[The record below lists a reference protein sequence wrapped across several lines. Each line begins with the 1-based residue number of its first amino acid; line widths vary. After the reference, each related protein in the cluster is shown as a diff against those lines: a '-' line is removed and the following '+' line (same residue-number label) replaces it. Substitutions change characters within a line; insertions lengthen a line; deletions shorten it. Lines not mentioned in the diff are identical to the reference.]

1 MRRFLTAAC
10 LIVLVA
16 GVPRAGSAQ
25 TPPPVPVP
33 KPFPQPGQ
41 AGQAAPPASP
51 GAQAKPIAPPPTGT
65 PTETSLGV
73 AIYPQAEFITSYD
86 AGQGQRYYLFGT
98 NAPFAT
104 VVAYYKNV
112 LKDKGELVFEEPPV
126 HEFDIGKFREETMA
140 FPPSVTVK
148 DYTWGGMEGYLNPKP
163 GAQPQRFKTII
174 QIVPAPGGSQPPTA
188 DSQPLTAENPLS

>member
-1 MRRFLTAAC
+1 MSRVLRALQ
-10 LIVLVA
+10 LVA
-16 GVPRAGSAQ
+16 FLAALPHALAAQ
-25 TPPPVPVP
+25 TQQPPVP

-41 AGQAAPPASP
+41 ATKAAPPP
-51 GAQAKPIAPPPTGT
+51 AQQPPQQQPAKPATSPEPTGA
-65 PTETSLGV
+65 PTEATLGV
-73 AIYPQAEFITSYD
+73 PLYPNAEFITSYD

-104 VVAYYKNV
+104 VVSYYKNV

-126 HEFDIGKFREETMA
+126 HEFDIGRFREETMA

-163 GAQPQRFKTII
+163 GAQPQRFKTIV
-174 QIVPAPGGSQPPTA
+174 QIVPIPAGGESASTR
-188 DSQPLTAENPLS
+188 